1 MKHTVYASAIR
12 YTCAYKFT
20 ARVKSRAQCRIGTS
34 QKAWRSARRFPLAA
48 TVKSVR
54 ARSSMLVKVAVAS
67 PRSSTLVDPS
77 L

>member
-34 QKAWRSARRFPLAA
+34 QKAWRSARRFPLA
-48 TVKSVR
+48 KLVR